1 MTALDAP
8 CVVLADER
16 APAREALRD
25 VLEPQFRVAAIVV
38 HGRALPA
45 AVRRFQPAALLLS
58 VMLPGADLFPTLREL
73 AGHEPVVP
81 VLLLTPTIEPFAA
94 DQALRAGARGYL
106 QRGASAGALLDAV
119 TTIVGGGV
127 VIDSLLYRQSADDG
141 WGSAPAAGRP
151 VLTDRQRQ
159 VLRLVVQGRRTA
171 EIAALLGIGEKAV
184 EFHRGRLKRALG
196 VSTTAALVRCALTRG
211 LVRGERVRR
220 SIPA

>member
-1 MTALDAP
+1 MTALGAS

-16 APAREALRD
+16 ALAREALRAL
-25 VLEPQFRVAAIVV
+25 LEPHFRVGAVV
-38 HGRALPA
+38 THGRSLLA
-45 AVRRFQPAALLLS
+45 AVRRLRPAALLLS
-58 VMLPGADLFPTLREL
+58 VTLPGADLFPTLREL
-73 AGHEPVVP
+73 TRYEPVIP
-81 VLLLTPTIEPFAA
+81 VLLLTPTIEPSAA

-119 TTIVGGGV
+119 TTIVTGGV
-127 VIDSLLYRQSADDG
+127 VIDSLLYRQTADDG
-141 WGSAPAAGRP
+141 WGAAPAAGRP

-196 VSTTAALVRCALTRG
+196 VSTTAALVRCAVTRG
-211 LVRGERVRR
+211 LARGDRVRR